1 MKARDL
7 GRACVA
13 GGTAMAALLPA
24 LLVPRLTWLGYSTP
38 WWQLGVAI
46 TAATLAAWAVRWSD
60 RTLSP
65 LERDGA
71 SPAARRRVA
80 HDFPFQL
87 ARLGFLAA
95 LGAGGASTIAL
106 AATGTDASTALVAG
120 VVTYL
125 LMLPPVLG
133 TYLLT
138 RRALRPSKIEVMA
151 TTHPIGGL
159 RQAVGMRLAF
169 AVQLPVVVCAAGIVL
184 VEQADGGRY
193 ARDVETYA
201 RERWAT
207 LAERTVAALPDEAA
221 RGRVF
226 AALTP
231 PGGVRRAADPR
242 APFAFE
248 LGPADE
254 GAGRPWTLRLGPLAL
269 LGLVI
274 LLATWLGRWLARE
287 VTDELGTVQSG
298 LEALH
303 APPPPGMPDQRPRA
317 PTLGETVALRET
329 RTLVE
334 AFQVAVEGFER
345 QRAAIREAA
354 AGRRRAEQAKARF
367 LAHMS
372 HELKSPLN
380 SILGFAELL
389 LAEIDGPLT
398 PRQKE
403 QVAIVWRSGES
414 LLRFIL
420 ALLDLARL
428 EGPGAEA
435 LEPEPVTADG
445 LARAVLAQLRADPLG
460 RVKVTVPV
468 PSGADRRCRT
478 DATATARAL
487 VLAAGILHDA
497 AERGEVE
504 VAIGPAEAGG
514 LDATV
519 RVVALDAD
527 ETERVRLIEQVSTA
541 RRRWSPEDDEKFG
554 ATAATLMLLRRLAE
568 VLDGRFTAVNAGW
581 PRFTLTLPP
590 A

>member
-1 MKARDL
+1 MKARHL

-13 GGTAMAALLPA
+13 GGAAMAALLPT
-24 LLVPRLTWLGYSTP
+24 LLVPRLTWLGASTP
-38 WWQLGVAI
+38 WWRLGVAVG
-46 TAATLAAWAVRWSD
+46 AAGLAVWAIRWSD
-60 RTLSP
+60 RTLAALTADRSSP
-65 LERDGA
+65 
-71 SPAARRRVA
+71 PQRRRVA

-95 LGAGGASTIAL
+95 LAGGSLTTIAL
-106 AATGTDASTALVAG
+106 AATGTHPSTALVAG

-138 RRALRPSKIEVMA
+138 RRALRPSVVEPVG
-151 TTHPIGGL
+151 TTRPIGGL
-159 RQAVGMRLAF
+159 RQAVGLRLAF

-184 VEQADGGRY
+184 VEQTDGGRY
-193 ARDVETYA
+193 ARDVEANA

-207 LAERTVAALPDEAA
+207 LARRTLAALPDDAA
-221 RGRVF
+221 RAAVF
-226 AALTP
+226 AALAP
-231 PGGVRRAADPR
+231 PAGVHR
-242 APFAFE
+242 APTADAPFTFVIDA
-248 LGPADE
+248 PAE
-254 GAGRPWTLRLGPLAL
+254 GAGRPWSLRLGPLAL

-287 VTDELGTVQSG
+287 VTDELSAVRSG

-303 APPPPGMPDQRPRA
+303 APPAPGMPNERPRA
-317 PTLGETVALRET
+317 PALGEAVALRET
-329 RTLVE
+329 RALVE
-334 AFQVAVEGFER
+334 AFHVAVEGFER
-345 QRAAIREAA
+345 QRAAIRDAA
-354 AGRRRAEQAKARF
+354 AARRRAEQAKARF
-367 LAHMS
+367 LAHLS

-380 SILGFAELL
+380 SILGFTELL
-389 LAEIDGPLT
+389 LADIDGPLT
-398 PRQKE
+398 SRQRE

-428 EGPGAEA
+428 EGPGAED
-435 LEPEPVTADG
+435 LDPEPVTADH
-445 LARAVLAQLRADPLG
+445 LARAVLQQLRPDPLG
-460 RVKVTVPV
+460 RVKVTVPA
-468 PSGADRRCRT
+468 PTGADHRCRT
-478 DATATARAL
+478 DAAATARAL

-504 VAIGPAEAGG
+504 IAIGPTEAGG

-519 RVVALDAD
+519 RVVALEAD

-541 RRRWSPEDDEKFG
+541 RRRWSPEDDERFG

-568 VLDGRFTAVNAGW
+568 VLDGRFTAVNVGW